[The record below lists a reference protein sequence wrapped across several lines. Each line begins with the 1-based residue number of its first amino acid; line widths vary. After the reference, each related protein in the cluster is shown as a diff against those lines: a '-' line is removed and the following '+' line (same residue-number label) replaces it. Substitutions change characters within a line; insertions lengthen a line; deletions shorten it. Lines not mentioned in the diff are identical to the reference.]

1 MKLLFE
7 NWRQFLT
14 EEDASTDP
22 EHAAAIKEAGL
33 VLNRFLGKGKM
44 GVVYEVEDKETGQRL
59 AAKVINKWTGASHDE
74 RKNYNWIIN
83 NRDNLPNDIKP
94 YVVDVYKLFEDSSNK
109 YLIILMELLVPAP
122 KNVVNQIFAGTEYS
136 MDKEVRI
143 LKDEGAVYEI
153 ILNVLRANNM
163 IRAPIKVNRKSV
175 SQTEIKETAKKIL
188 RNYLVNKKVPESL
201 IRQVYEEPLVYN
213 FSSPQWQNLFNAIL
227 NGVEELLNKTY
238 GEIVE
243 SIILHAATDID
254 QHLNHYIKKQV
265 VPMTYGTPQDRPLG
279 GAGPGVTKAF
289 PEVEGILNAMKYLT
303 LQGFNPRDMHTENVM
318 MRPDNN
324 QLVMTDVGLFLVTKE
339 NKGASLSEEEEYQ
352 KKMKKQLP
360 AELDFLLN
368 KGPNNTKVGPGITN
382 PKNPK
387 FKSKPPGA
395 PFGEGTES

>member
-59 AAKVINKWTGASHDE
+59 AAKVVNKWTGAYYDE
-74 RKNYNWIIN
+74 SKNYNWIIQ
-83 NRDNLPNDIKP
+83 NRDKLPDDVKP

-109 YLIILMELLVPAP
+109 YLIILMELLEPAP

-153 ILNVLRANNM
+153 ILNVLRANSM
-163 IRAPIKVNRKSV
+163 IRAPIRVEKRKSI

-188 RNYLVNKKVPESL
+188 RNYLVNKEVPESSV
-201 IRQVYEEPLVYN
+201 RQVYDEPMNSAKIYI

-238 GEIVE
+238 GAIAE
-243 SIILHAATDID
+243 SIIWHAASDID
-254 QHLNHYIKKQV
+254 EHLNHYIKKQV
-265 VPMTYGTPQDRPLG
+265 IPMTYGTPQDSRVG
-279 GAGPGVTKAF
+279 GAGSGVTKAF

-303 LQGFNPRDMHTENVM
+303 QQGFNPRDMHTENIM
-318 MRPDNN
+318 MRPDSN
-324 QLVMTDVGLFLVTKE
+324 QLVMTDVGLFLVTK
-339 NKGASLSEEEEYQ
+339 
-352 KKMKKQLP
+352 
-360 AELDFLLN
+360 
-368 KGPNNTKVGPGITN
+368 
-382 PKNPK
+382 
-387 FKSKPPGA
+387 
-395 PFGEGTES
+395 